1 MLNVNINRV
10 LFYWIVRTS
19 NAVSIDIV
27 LGDKPIVVTPP
38 ANRGLARDCHAA
50 VVHIAV

>member
-10 LFYWIVRTS
+10 LLYWIVRTS

-27 LGDKPIVVTPP
+27 LGDKPIVVTPS
-38 ANRGLARDCHAA
+38 ANAA
-50 VVHIAV
+50 WHGIVMQLSCIAV